1 MGTGKRTRG
10 NVVSNPIERIAAQ
23 SAMRIGRTITAG
35 ILYPPL
41 AFAMFDRVEILATGE
56 TCEVCAI
63 YRMMSGDAFYGV
75 RNDSRY
81 VVQGAYKASELKLAK
96 RT

>member
-35 ILYPPL
+35 ILYTPL
-41 AFAMFDRVEILATGE
+41 AFAMFDRVEIIATGE

-75 RNDSRY
+75 RQNDAH
-81 VVQGAYKASELKLAK
+81 VIAGAYKASELRLSKE
-96 RT
+96 T